1 MKRNLLPQFIIIII
15 VGIVFIISGI
25 TALGGPSSAVPFV
38 HFFIGGLLIG
48 CAAFWFSAPR

>member
-1 MKRNLLPQFIIIII
+1 MKHNLLPQFIIIII

-38 HFFIGGLLIG
+38 HFLIGGLLIG
-48 CAAFWFSAPR
+48 GAAFWYSAPR

>member
-25 TALGGPSSAVPFV
+25 TALGGSSSAVPFV
-38 HFFIGGLLIG
+38 HFLIGGLLIG
-48 CAAFWFSAPR
+48 GAAFWYSAPR